1 MKSNIDISSY
11 LLLFF
16 SFLSFSLAAQEG
28 SKLNIDLYLE
38 MQQVQKQDY
47 TSVFVPALVK
57 GDLGIIK
64 KMIEEDGGNYKYGV
78 KNIASVNVSFA
89 TIERLLGSSAIDR
102 IEYRKAIPKNLN
114 YSEDSIMLT
123 NNNAWN
129 AHAGAGLLPHGY
141 RGEGIMLGIIDD
153 GFEWRHPDF
162 LNADSSTR
170 IMNLWDQMSTDVA
183 YAELY
188 YGYGAS
194 WDSTDL
200 NIYQCTH
207 SVGEHGS
214 HVMGTAGGNALASG
228 KYMGIAPKADL
239 ACVKVST
246 SFFLSGFVDGINFL
260 FNKADASG
268 QPCSI
273 NSSVGSYMS
282 GHDAKDLYS
291 ELIDN
296 MLTAK
301 AGRSLSQAAGNARR
315 HDFHLGANLISST
328 SKTWFKYDNGADRT
342 HFIIYADTADFSNID
357 FSFELINPTTYQTL
371 AQTAIYN
378 VLQNF
383 TFSGSVASLSQVLFN
398 DANGDPVM
406 LNIYVDQYDDS
417 YEIYVS
423 VASLTNLGDW
433 QLTTTG
439 TGKYD
444 IWSEPGYTG
453 TSEIA
458 KNIALSDYNNPD
470 DEQSIVGYWT
480 CSDKVITVG
489 SYQNRESMVTWSND
503 TLDIGFLGYPKDGI
517 SHFSSLG
524 PTRTGLQK
532 PDITAPGG
540 QVISAAS
547 LGQLAY
553 FKSVNATVL
562 DQDGFHV
569 SNRGTSMASPMVAGA
584 VALYLQCKPYAT
596 ATEIMQALAN
606 SAKLDSFVFKEILA
620 LPNVHWGHG
629 KLDVYKLLESC
640 LIYGCRDSMALN
652 YNSFATVSDSSCI
665 YSITGLHQQLDNT
678 ALSYQPNP
686 FYSTATVLYELP
698 VSNALNNAS
707 VSIYNSLG
715 QEVFHQLLDKHV
727 GQIQVVSKNLAV
739 GSYWLVL
746 ENNGK
751 KYAHQQIVIS
761 NN

>member
-1 MKSNIDISSY
+1 MKSKIDASSY
-11 LLLFF
+11 LILLF
-16 SFLSFSLAAQEG
+16 SFLSFSLIAQQE
-28 SKLNIDLYLE
+28 SKLNIDLYIE

-57 GDLGIIK
+57 GDLVSIR
-64 KMIEEDGGNYKYGV
+64 KMIEEDQGNYKYGV

-89 TIERLLGSSAIDR
+89 TIERLLESSAVDR
-102 IEYRKAIPKNLN
+102 IEYRKVIPKNLS
-114 YSEDSIMLT
+114 YSEDSIMMT
-123 NNNAWN
+123 NNNAWD
-129 AHAGAGLLPHGY
+129 AHAGGGVLPHGY
-141 RGEGIMLGIIDD
+141 RGEGVMLGIIDD

-162 LNADSSTR
+162 LNADATTR
-170 IMNLWDQMSTDVA
+170 IMHLWDQKSTDVA

-188 YGYGAS
+188 YGYGSS

-200 NIYQCTH
+200 NRYQCTH
-207 SVGEHGS
+207 TVGEHGS
-214 HVMGTAGGNALASG
+214 HVMGSAGGNALASG
-228 KYMGIAPKADL
+228 KYIGIAPKTDL
-239 ACVKVST
+239 ACVRVNT
-246 SFFLSGFVDGINFL
+246 SSFLSGFVDGVNFL
-260 FNKADASG
+260 FDKADASG

-273 NSSVGSYMS
+273 NSSVGTYMG

-291 ELIDN
+291 QLIDN

-315 HDFHLGANLISST
+315 DDFHLGANLTAST
-328 SKTWFKYDNGADRT
+328 SKTWFKYHSNANRT
-342 HFIIYADTADFSNID
+342 HFIIYTDTIDFSNID
-357 FSFELINPTTYQTL
+357 FSFQLVDPTTYQVI

-378 VLQNF
+378 VLKDF
-383 TFSGSVASLSQVLFN
+383 TFSGLVASISQVLFT
-398 DANGDPVM
+398 DGNGNPVT
-406 LNIYVDQYDDS
+406 LDVYVDQYDDS

-423 VASLTNLGDW
+423 VSSLTDLGHW

-444 IWSEPGYTG
+444 IWSNQGYIG
-453 TSEIA
+453 TSDMVENMLIP
-458 KNIALSDYNNPD
+458 NYNSPD
-470 DEQSIVGYWT
+470 DEQTIVGYWT

-503 TLDIGFLGYPKDGI
+503 TVDIGFPGYPKYGI

-547 LGQLAY
+547 LGTLTY
-553 FKSVNATVL
+553 LKSINAVVL
-562 DQDGFHV
+562 DQGGFHV
-569 SNRGTSMASPMVAGA
+569 SNRGTSMAAPMVAGA

-596 ATEIMQALAN
+596 AADIIEALAN

-620 LPNVHWGHG
+620 LPNIHWGYG

-640 LIYGCRDSMALN
+640 LVYGCKDSMALN

-665 YSITGLHQQLDNT
+665 YSMTGLHQQLDNT
-678 ALSYQPNP
+678 ALSCQPNP
-686 FYSTATVLYELP
+686 FNSSTTILYELP
-698 VSNALNNAS
+698 VSNLLSNAS

-715 QEVFHQLLDKHV
+715 QTVFYKFLEQHV
-727 GQIQVVSKNLAV
+727 GHIQFLNKNLAV

-751 KYAHQQIVIS
+751 KYAHQQIVI
-761 NN
+761 NNH